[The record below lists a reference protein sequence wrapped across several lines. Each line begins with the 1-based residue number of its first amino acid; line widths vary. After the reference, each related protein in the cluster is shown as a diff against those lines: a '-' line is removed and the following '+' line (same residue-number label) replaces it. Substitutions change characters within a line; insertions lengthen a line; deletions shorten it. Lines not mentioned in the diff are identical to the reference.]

1 MPKRPEKKVT
11 IDKKGNSIVSGP
23 DEMDIFIWKK
33 DFEEQKIKQSLR
45 KKKKRVQVLLRSM

>member
-23 DEMDIFIWKK
+23 YEMDIFIWKK
-33 DFEEQKIKQSLR
+33 DFEEQKINQSLR
-45 KKKKRVQVLLRSM
+45 KKKKGYKCC